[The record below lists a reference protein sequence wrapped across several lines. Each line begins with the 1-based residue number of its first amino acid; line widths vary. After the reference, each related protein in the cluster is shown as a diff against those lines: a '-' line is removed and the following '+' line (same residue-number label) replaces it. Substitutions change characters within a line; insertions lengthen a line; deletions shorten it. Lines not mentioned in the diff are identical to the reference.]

1 MSFPWLD
8 PEEKTEIVKAKPE
21 AIEQTENS
29 KWLRKAQKKLL
40 DKSTRVIEDAL
51 LFRDIDPSQPSPP
64 DEWVSKL
71 GQVEAERRFRVAK
84 AAWMS
89 AKEAPVAFKIAK
101 DVFVGISKA
110 LSADAGAPKV
120 LNMQAVQIN
129 LGPPQELPRV
139 RIERKE

>member
-51 LFRDIDPSQPSPP
+51 LFRDIDPGSQVPP
-64 DEWVSKL
+64 EEWVTKL
-71 GQVEAERRFRVAK
+71 GQVEAERRFRVAQ

-89 AKEAPVAFKIAK
+89 AKEAPVGFKIAK

-110 LSADAGAPKV
+110 LSSDNGAPKI

-129 LGPPQELPRV
+129 LAPPQVLPV
-139 RIERKE
+139 VKIERKG